1 MRSNAD
7 KVIFAIRWGEWMRFL
22 TQKSIIAGALGFS
35 SSLPLVFLT
44 GTLAA
49 WLAELGMSMATIG
62 FLSWI
67 TLTHGF
73 KILWAP
79 LIRSYLALW
88 IAGCQLGLAISLIGL
103 AAINPASA
111 IYWFA
116 LAAFVGSLFSATQDT
131 AFEAW
136 RIKAADD
143 TTPVE
148 LIMTASQLGS
158 RIAVL
163 VGGAAALSM
172 SGAIG
177 WSAVCLVIAA
187 LFAALS
193 VSTYFTRNLGM
204 LKEQIPDHGKTVQDS
219 SKRESGWI
227 TGIRI
232 ALVLPV
238 SDLKQR
244 FGIRL
249 PILIAFVLTYTLS
262 WFSWAG
268 FTLPLYLTELGY
280 TKNEVAVA
288 ARIYGSVVTTVGILC
303 GSLALLRFKRF
314 PVLLIGALLPIISNL
329 TYGDLSNG
337 GAYLK
342 GIADTTGANSLVAL
356 FTGNENLT
364 VLYLAVLIKNL
375 ISGASSAIFVG
386 HLASLVSKEFAVMQ
400 CAFMSSLSF
409 VTGTLFSAIAGHLID
424 KHGFSYMTYLACLIA
439 LFAAAVVLTNE
450 VITKGGLLSFK

>member
-1 MRSNAD
+1 MRL
-7 KVIFAIRWGEWMRFL
+7 L
-22 TQKSIIAGALGFS
+22 TKKSVTAGALGFS

-44 GTLAA
+44 GTLSA
-49 WLAELGMSMATIG
+49 WIAEIGMSMATIG

-79 LIRSYLALW
+79 LIRSNLAVW
-88 IAGCQLGLAISLIGL
+88 IAGCQLGLALSLCGL
-103 AAINPASA
+103 GIIDPKSS
-111 IYWFA
+111 IYWFS
-116 LAAFVGSLFSATQDT
+116 LVAFIGSVFSATQDT

-136 RIKAADD
+136 RIKSADEK
-143 TTPVE
+143 TPVE

-163 VGGAAALSM
+163 VGGAAALSL
-172 SGAIG
+172 SGPLG
-177 WSAVCLVIAA
+177 WSAVSFAMA
-187 LFAALS
+187 MLFGALS
-193 VSTYFTRNLGM
+193 LVTIFTRQLEISQTDDRIDNVSFQQVKKDKG
-204 LKEQIPDHGKTVQDS
+204 
-219 SKRESGWI
+219 GWMAEM
-227 TGIRI
+227 RF

-238 SDLKQR
+238 VDLKQR
-244 FGIRL
+244 FGVRL
-249 PILIAFVLTYTLS
+249 PVLLAFVLTYTLS

-280 TKNEVAVA
+280 TKNEVAIA

-303 GSLALLRFKRF
+303 GSLALLRMNRF
-314 PVLLIGALLPIISNL
+314 SVLFIGALLPIISNL
-329 TYGDLSNG
+329 VYGDLSSG
-337 GAYLK
+337 GAHLRS
-342 GIADTTGANSLVAL
+342 IAEFTGANSLIAL

-409 VTGTLFSAIAGHLID
+409 ITGTMFSALAGHLID
-424 KHGFSYMTYLACLIA
+424 QFGFAYMTGMACWIA
-439 LFAAAVVLTNE
+439 LFAAAVVLVDNALTRRAAPIQR
-450 VITKGGLLSFK
+450 VADI